1 MMKVSNDDQ
10 QLTRP
15 HIFDN
20 EKSNIFVFLSEQ
32 SKDIKGSYEKFALEN
47 KGVFR
52 TGAVSC
58 KTDEPICKKEGVTKT
73 PTVKVYPP
81 FPAPIFDLDL
91 SGDNFDTKK
100 LKQ

>member
-1 MMKVSNDDQ
+1 VSKNREKGISIVHFYND
-10 QLTRP
+10 
-15 HIFDN
+15 
-20 EKSNIFVFLSEQ
+20 EEQ